1 MDMKILRFNWQAYD
15 PVGGMKY
22 VAGVV
27 VIIVL
32 SMFIDFPWFATGLAA
47 ALAWLPATIPGRRSD
62 RILSI
67 AIFIVFAAALV
78 GLAHLLSGTYWP
90 WFLAMLAVAF
100 FGTFAMIKGS
110 RGFMTGWC
118 LICWFYVAPLVGALD
133 APGQMLICLLLGGG
147 VVLGLMA
154 LPLLWEKRQP
164 VADESTVQVEETD
177 PPPSLRFVIQHST
190 AVGIVMAI
198 GLMLGDAWLEA
209 DPTMITNASL
219 MIMFPCRTQ
228 TLTMAADRM
237 IGAVLGILVGFFL
250 GLYVQSAVLEPLL
263 WIVMSYGV
271 FALMYVNA
279 GACAFFFLVI
289 FAAGWGALGYDA
301 GNAIANERIFAELV
315 GVSLA
320 AIGVVIRSVF
330 GSDA

>member
-1 MDMKILRFNWQAYD
+1 MKLLRFNWQAYD

-22 VAGVV
+22 AAGVA
-27 VIIVL
+27 VIIAL
-32 SMFIDFPWFATGLAA
+32 SMVFPDFPWFATGASA
-47 ALAWLPATIPGRRSD
+47 VLAWLPATIPGRRSD
-62 RILSI
+62 RLLSVL
-67 AIFIVFAAALV
+67 IFIVLAAALV
-78 GLAHLLSGTYWP
+78 GLANLLSGTHWP
-90 WFLAMLAVAF
+90 WFVAMLAVAF
-100 FGTFAMIKGS
+100 LGTFMMIKGM

-133 APGQMLICLLLGGG
+133 APGQLLICHLFGSG
-147 VVLGLMA
+147 VVFGLIA
-154 LPLLWEKRQP
+154 LPLLWEKKQP
-164 VADESTVQVEETD
+164 DADEGSGTAEETD
-177 PPPSLRFVIQHST
+177 PPPSLGFVLQHST
-190 AVGIVMAI
+190 AVGLVMAI
-198 GLMLGDAWLEA
+198 GLFLGVAWLKS

-219 MIMFPCRTQ
+219 MVMFPSRKQ
-228 TLTMAADRM
+228 TVSMAADRM
-237 IGAVLGILVGFFL
+237 IGAMLGIIVGFYL
-250 GLYVQSAVLEPLL
+250 ALYIQSPILEPLL

-289 FAAGWGALGYDA
+289 MSAGWGAMDYEV

-320 AIGVVIRSVF
+320 GIGVTVRSFF

>member
-1 MDMKILRFNWQAYD
+1 MKILRFNWQAYD

-27 VIIVL
+27 VIIAL
-32 SMFIDFPWFATGLAA
+32 SKIFPGFPWFATGVAA
-47 ALAWLPATIPGRRSD
+47 VLAWLPATIPGRRSD

-67 AIFIVFAAALV
+67 AIFIVFAGALV

-90 WFLAMLAVAF
+90 WFFAMLAVAF

-118 LICWFYVAPLVGALD
+118 LICWFFVAPLVGALD
-133 APGQMLICLLLGGG
+133 TPGQLSICLLLGGG

-154 LPLLWEKRQP
+154 LPLLWEKKQP
-164 VADESTVQVEETD
+164 AADVGSDQVVDAETL
-177 PPPSLRFVIQHST
+177 PSLGFVLQHST
-190 AVGIVMAI
+190 AVGLVMAL
-198 GLMLGDAWLEA
+198 GLVLGDMWLKS
-209 DPTMITNASL
+209 DPTMIVNASL
-219 MIMFPCRTQ
+219 MIMFPSRNQ

-237 IGAVLGILVGFFL
+237 IGAMLGILVGFFL
-250 GLYVQSAVLEPLL
+250 GLYVQSTVLEPLL
-263 WIVMSYGV
+263 WIVLSYGV

-289 FAAGWGALGYDA
+289 FAASWGALGYDA
-301 GNAIANERIFAELV
+301 GNAIANERIFAEVV

-320 AIGVVIRSVF
+320 GIGVTIRSLF
-330 GSDA
+330 GSNT